1 MFSYFQHEN
10 PLNVGSN
17 SKPFNNGGS
26 TLESYGSLLYE
37 IEEIPTQGRCDCE
50 KTQLKVRFYES
61 IILFENDDTFCC
73 YAAAFKMR
81 AIPKYLIKHIEIE
94 RAQVSK
100 CLFWTMV
107 ASLIIGII
115 LIIVGSRSSTDASAQ
130 YYGIGA
136 ALIIVAVI
144 GLLYPCCNKK
154 YTITIKLNDE
164 QEEKKKGGGCCSW
177 LRCPQVQL
185 CGHAEKNSLVFTV
198 REEPDKDF
206 LMSYCYGV
214 LNSDVSILHRLNHL
228 IGDSLSHSLSPASV
242 DNLVH
247 SA

>member
-10 PLNVGSN
+10 PLNVASKP
-17 SKPFNNGGS
+17 KPFNQGGS

-73 YAAAFKMR
+73 YAPAFKMK

-107 ASLIIGII
+107 ASLIVGIV
-115 LIIVGSRSSTDASAQ
+115 LIIVGKNSTDDSSSKF
-130 YYGIGA
+130 YGIGA

-144 GLLYPCCNKK
+144 GLVYPCCNKK

-164 QEEKKKGGGCCSW
+164 QEEKKKAGCFSW
-177 LRCPQVQL
+177 FRCPQIQL
-185 CGHAEKNSLVFTV
+185 CGHAEKSALVFTV

-214 LNSDVSILHRLNHL
+214 LNSDVAILHRLNHL
-228 IGDSLSHSLSPASV
+228 IGDQLSSSLSPASV

-247 SA
+247 TA